1 MRYEDEIVGKDTKE
15 EKDDQP
21 VRAKKRAVEKE
32 STLKGSLLLLRDIGI
47 AIAVL
52 VLILQFYKPTIVFEH
67 SMEDTLHPDDYVF
80 LAKKAFVFGEI
91 KHGDI
96 VVFES
101 DLLDERGGVKS
112 LIKRV
117 IGLPGDKIEVM
128 DDAVYRNGKILN
140 EPYIKDGIT
149 PGSVSVVVPPDAYFV
164 LGDNRQVSMDSR
176 NAAVGFV
183 EQERIKG
190 KVIYRLFPLS
200 TAGVIR

>member
-1 MRYEDEIVGKDTKE
+1 MRYEDEIVGIDAE
-15 EKDDQP
+15 DDDQP
-21 VRAKKRAVEKE
+21 VKAKKRKVEKE
-32 STLKGSLLLLRDIGI
+32 SALKGGLLLLRDI
-47 AIAVL
+47 AIAVAVL
-52 VLILQFYKPTIVFEH
+52 ILILQFYKPTIVFEH
-67 SMEDTLHPDDYVF
+67 SMEDTLHPEDYVF
-80 LAKKAFVFGEI
+80 LAKKAFVFGEV

-101 DLLDERGGVKS
+101 DLLDERGGPKS

-117 IGLPGDKIEVM
+117 IGLPGDKIEVK
-128 DDAVYRNGKILN
+128 DEEVYRNGVLLS
-140 EPYIKDGIT
+140 EPYIKDGVT
-149 PGSVSVVVPPDAYFV
+149 PGSVSVEVPPGAYFV

-183 EQERIKG
+183 TQERIKG

>member
-1 MRYEDEIVGKDTKE
+1 MRYEDEIVGMDAE
-15 EKDDQP
+15 DEDLP
-21 VRAKKRAVEKE
+21 VRAGKRTVEKE

-47 AIAVL
+47 AVAVL
-52 VLILQFYKPTIVFEH
+52 ILILQFYKPTIVFEH
-67 SMEDTLHPDDYVF
+67 SMEDTLHPEDYVF
-80 LAKKAFVFGEI
+80 LAKKAFVFGEV

-101 DLLDERGGVKS
+101 DLMDERGGPKS

-117 IGLPGDKIEVM
+117 IGLPGDKIEII
-128 DDAVYRNGKILN
+128 DDVVYRNGAVVS
-140 EPYIKDGIT
+140 EPYIKDGTT
-149 PGSVSVVVPPDAYFV
+149 PGTVSVEVPQGAYFV

-183 EQERIKG
+183 TMERIKG